1 VRTTITLAICI
12 LSIWQ
17 SAESKSPTDLEAR
30 IDGLFANIVGGRS
43 PGFAVLVSE
52 NGRVIVQKGY
62 GFADVD
68 TRRRISPETK
78 FRIGSI
84 TKQFTSVAILKLQE
98 QGRLSLDDHLSK
110 FIPDYP
116 RGEEVSLYHL
126 LTHTSGLRDYTTKT
140 DFLENVTRPTTTQAL
155 IESFKQDG
163 YDSAPGDRYRYNNS
177 GYVLLGYVIERAS
190 GMTYGAYLR
199 RTFFDT
205 LEMRNTGVY
214 RSGHELRN
222 EARGYA
228 NEGGSV
234 VPAADWDTSQLG
246 AAGSLY
252 STVSDLNRWSDALFN
267 GEVLSAAS
275 LEQALTIGVLR
286 GDDPRYPLETG
297 YGLGFEIAD
306 LNGLRQVGHGGELV
320 GFGGYLLHVPE
331 GSITVVVL
339 HNCLP
344 QLPGGHQ
351 WNLARDIARLAI
363 GDSLPPGGKPQIDR
377 TLSLGAFKAI
387 AGRYDM
393 GDGMML
399 TIAREGTRVFADIP
413 GRTQVE
419 IFPRSERTFFAGDGE
434 AEATFVRAGDGKVIK
449 AILQQAGGRIDAW
462 KVNDVPRRLQQVP
475 QS

>member
-1 VRTTITLAICI
+1 MRTTITLAICI
-12 LSIWQ
+12 LSICQ
-17 SAESKSPTDLEAR
+17 SAESKRPTDLEAR
-30 IDGLFANIVGGRS
+30 IDGLFANIVGERS

-52 NGRVIVQKGY
+52 DGRVIVQKGY
-62 GFADVD
+62 GLADID
-68 TRRRISPETK
+68 SRRRISPETQ

-84 TKQFTSVAILKLQE
+84 TKEFTSVAVMKLQE
-98 QGRLSLDDHLSK
+98 QGRLSLDDRLSK
-110 FIPDYP
+110 FIADYP
-116 RGEEVSLYHL
+116 RGEEISLYHL
-126 LTHTSGLRDYTTKT
+126 LTHTSGLRDYTAKT

-155 IESFKQDG
+155 IESFKQVG

-190 GMTYGAYLR
+190 GMTYEAYLR
-199 RTFFDT
+199 RTFFEP
-205 LEMRNTGVY
+205 LAMRNTGV
-214 RSGHELRN
+214 RHGGREPRN

-228 NEGGSV
+228 NEGGSF
-234 VPAADWDTSQLG
+234 VPAADWDMSQFG

-275 LEQALTIGVLR
+275 LDQALTIGVLR
-286 GDDPRYPLETG
+286 GDDPKYPLETG
-297 YGLGFEIAD
+297 YGLGFEIAT
-306 LNGLRQVGHGGELV
+306 LNGLRQVGHGGELA
-320 GFGGYLLHVPE
+320 GFGGYLLHVPKE
-331 GSITVVVL
+331 GITVVLL
-339 HNCLP
+339 HNCVP
-344 QLPGGHQ
+344 QLPGGQQ

-377 TLSLGAFKAI
+377 TLPLEAFKAI
-387 AGRYDM
+387 VGRYDM
-393 GDGMML
+393 GDGSVL
-399 TIAREGTRVFADIP
+399 TIAREGTKVFADIA

-434 AEATFVRAGDGKVIK
+434 AEATFVRSGDGKVIK

-462 KVNDVPRRLQQVP
+462 KMDDVPRPLHPAP